1 MKNILVKIRN
11 NHDQLFR
18 ILLFL
23 LALVVI
29 VYVFP
34 RQAKFKYEFT
44 KGKPWMH
51 ETIIAPFDFSILKS
65 LDEIKIEQEIIRL
78 EHTPI
83 FNYNSDI
90 FLLKAEEYII
100 QFEQKWIK
108 DKNVKKEDKFT
119 FFNIFKQKNI
129 DNSTIKYNLAV
140 FGYDKLQEIYEA
152 GIVQLHSD
160 FEYKKELNVL
170 LKKGSIAEKTPIDQ
184 FLSISSSANK
194 INLLHNKLTDE
205 EYSFLVPLLLS
216 SLEHNITYDKL
227 ASDALLENDLKN
239 INSTY
244 GLIVAGQIIVSKG
257 ELVTTE
263 RYQKL
268 LSLKQKYE
276 GKEWNLLAYYLVL
289 LGQIILVGL
298 SLLILFLFIKQYRLE
313 VLNSTTKISMILSV
327 ILLMVVIASLVLS
340 LDINHIY
347 IVPFCIGPLIL
358 KAFFDNR
365 IALFTHLITILII
378 GFIVPNAFEFVFLQ
392 LIAGIVSILSVLK
405 MYKRSQLFMSVAKVI
420 AVYFVIYI
428 SLSITHDGSLISLDI
443 SVLIQLAISGALT
456 LFAYPIIFLFEK
468 IFSLV
473 SDVSLLELTD
483 TNSVLLRRLSDEAPG
498 TFQHSLQVAN
508 LAEMG
513 ALEIGA
519 NALLTRAGAIYH
531 DIGKLK
537 NPMYFIENQSS
548 NLNPHDEIEFD
559 ESAEIIISH
568 VLDGIEIAK
577 DNNLPD
583 ELIDF
588 IRTHHGTTTVQYFY
602 KQFIADFPKEDIDVK
617 DFTYPGPKPF
627 SKETAILMMCD
638 SVEAASKS
646 LKEPTSS
653 KIDNFVEN
661 IINKQK
667 DDGQFLNA
675 NITFKEIE
683 SIKKVLKRKLANIYH
698 LRIEYPE

>member
-1 MKNILVKIRN
+1 MKNILIKIRN
-11 NHDQLFR
+11 NHEQLFR
-18 ILLFL
+18 VFLFL
-23 LALVVI
+23 LTLAI
-29 VYVFP
+29 IIYVFP

-65 LDEIKIEQEIIRL
+65 VDEIKIEQEIIRS

-83 FNYNSDI
+83 FNYNADI
-90 FLLKAEEYII
+90 FLLKAEDYIN
-100 QFEQKWIK
+100 QFEEKWVK
-108 DKNVKKEDKFT
+108 DKDVKKDYKFT
-119 FFNIFKQKNI
+119 FFNLFKQKNI
-129 DNSTIKYNLAV
+129 DNSTRKYNLAI
-140 FGYDKLQEIYEA
+140 FGYDKLQAIYEK
-152 GIVQLHSD
+152 GIVQVHGD

-170 LKKGSIAEKTPIDQ
+170 LKKGSIAEKVPIDQ
-184 FLSISSSANK
+184 LLSISSSANE
-194 INLLHNKLTDE
+194 INLLENLTDE

-227 ASDALLENDLKN
+227 ASEAMLQSDLKN

-257 ELVTTE
+257 ELVTNE

-298 SLLILFLFIKQYRLE
+298 SLLILFLFIRQYRVD
-313 VLNSTTKISMILSV
+313 VLNNTTKISMILSV
-327 ILLMVVIASLVLS
+327 ILLMVVISSLVLS
-340 LDINHIY
+340 LDINYIY
-347 IVPFCIGPLIL
+347 IVPFCIGPVIL

-365 IALFTHLITILII
+365 IALFTHMIAILII
-378 GFIVPNAFEFVFLQ
+378 GFIVPNGFEFVFLQ
-392 LIAGIVSILSVLK
+392 FIAGIVSILSVLK

-420 AVYFVIYI
+420 LVYFVIYI
-428 SLSITHDGSLISLDI
+428 SLSITHDGSLVSLDVNI
-443 SVLIQLAISGALT
+443 LIHLAISGALT

-483 TNSVLLRRLSDEAPG
+483 MNSVLLRRLSEEAPG

-519 NALLTRAGAIYH
+519 NALLTRAGAMYH
-531 DIGKLK
+531 DVGKLK

-577 DNNLPD
+577 DNKLPD

-602 KQFIADFPKEDIDVK
+602 KQFIANFPKEDIDVK
-617 DFTYPGPKPF
+617 AFTYPGPKPY
-627 SKETAILMMCD
+627 SKETAILMMAD
-638 SVEAASKS
+638 SAEASARS
-646 LKEPTSS
+646 LKNPTA
-653 KIDNFVEN
+653 EN
-661 IINKQK
+661 IDALIERVINKQIEEN
-667 DDGQFLNA
+667 QFVNA
-675 NITFKEIE
+675 AITLKEITQL
-683 SIKKVLKRKLANIYH
+683 KKLFKKKLVNIH
-698 LRIEYPE
+698 HARVEY

>member
-1 MKNILVKIRN
+1 MKNILIKIRN
-11 NHDQLFR
+11 NHEQLFR
-18 ILLFL
+18 IFLFL
-23 LALVVI
+23 LTLAI
-29 VYVFP
+29 IIYVFP

-65 LDEIKIEQEIIRL
+65 VDEIKIEQEIIRS

-83 FNYNSDI
+83 FNYNADI
-90 FLLKAEEYII
+90 FLLKAEDYIN
-100 QFEQKWIK
+100 QFEEKWVK
-108 DKNVKKEDKFT
+108 DKDVKKDYKFT
-119 FFNIFKQKNI
+119 FFNLFKQKNI
-129 DNSTIKYNLAV
+129 DNSTRKYNLAI
-140 FGYDKLQEIYEA
+140 FGYDKLQAIYEK
-152 GIVQLHSD
+152 GIVQVHAD

-170 LKKGSIAEKTPIDQ
+170 LKKGSIAEKVPIDQ
-184 FLSISSSANK
+184 LLSINSSANE
-194 INLLHNKLTDE
+194 INLLGNLTDE

-227 ASDALLENDLKN
+227 ASEAMLQSDLKN

-257 ELVTTE
+257 ELVTNE

-298 SLLILFLFIKQYRLE
+298 SLLILFLFIRQYRVD
-313 VLNSTTKISMILSV
+313 VLNNTTKISMILSV
-327 ILLMVVIASLVLS
+327 VLLMVVISSLVLS
-340 LDINHIY
+340 LDINYIY
-347 IVPFCIGPLIL
+347 IVPFCIGPVIL

-365 IALFTHLITILII
+365 IALFTHMIAILII
-378 GFIVPNAFEFVFLQ
+378 GFIVPNGFEFVFLQ
-392 LIAGIVSILSVLK
+392 FIAGIVSILSVLK

-420 AVYFVIYI
+420 LVYFVIYI
-428 SLSITHDGSLISLDI
+428 SLSITHDGSLVSLDVNI
-443 SVLIQLAISGALT
+443 LIHLAISGALT

-483 TNSVLLRRLSDEAPG
+483 TNSVLLRRLSEEAPG

-519 NALLTRAGAIYH
+519 NALLTRAGAMYH
-531 DIGKLK
+531 DVGKLK

-602 KQFIADFPKEDIDVK
+602 KQFIANFPKEDIDVK
-617 DFTYPGPKPF
+617 AFTYPGPKPY
-627 SKETAILMMCD
+627 SKETAILMMAD
-638 SVEAASKS
+638 SAEASARS
-646 LKEPTSS
+646 LKNPTA
-653 KIDNFVEN
+653 EN
-661 IINKQK
+661 IDALIERVINKQIEEN
-667 DDGQFLNA
+667 QFVNA
-675 NITFKEIE
+675 AITLKEITQL
-683 SIKKVLKRKLANIYH
+683 KKLFKKKLVNIH
-698 LRIEYPE
+698 HARVEY